1 VKRFARLK
9 ARQEARRDPVKAA
22 AQGLHWGGPV
32 LESAITLIHDGA
44 LYYRGRD
51 AIALADSATAEAV
64 AALLW
69 NAPAIETAGI
79 FDQPCP
85 LSPRRIAQLRACAEE
100 PFALLQAALPV
111 AAITDLAS
119 FDLRPAA
126 VRHTG
131 GRIVRLFATL
141 LLGRPAREPLHR
153 CLQQAVGAEP
163 ARGR

>member
-1 VKRFARLK
+1 MTATQAAAELRVTPATLYAYVSRGLLHSEPVAGRPRERRYAREEIARLK

-85 LSPRRIAQLRACAEE
+85 LSKMPAVSIEIGRAH
-100 PFALLQAALPV
+100 V
-111 AAITDLAS
+111 
-119 FDLRPAA
+119 
-126 VRHTG
+126 
-131 GRIVRLFATL
+131 
-141 LLGRPAREPLHR
+141 
-153 CLQQAVGAEP
+153 
-163 ARGR
+163 